1 MLNLVTAA
9 HLPENPK
16 IHILA
21 DAAIPA
27 DPTIPADLAVAKQ
40 SGTLA
45 RGQAGGKLFAC
56 AVHKYLAPTARLKAI
71 RSLDPA
77 RLTQR
82 PPDIV
87 PSRRPR
93 PLVALPQVSC
103 ERIRHDGRL

>member
-9 HLPENPK
+9 HLPENPKIHILAENPK

-56 AVHKYLAPTARLKAI
+56 AQHKYLAPK
-71 RSLDPA
+71 D
-77 RLTQR
+77 
-82 PPDIV
+82 
-87 PSRRPR
+87 
-93 PLVALPQVSC
+93 
-103 ERIRHDGRL
+103 RIRAINDLDLAILSQ

>member
-16 IHILA
+16 AHILA

-27 DPTIPADLAVAKQ
+27 DPTIPADPAIPADLAVAKQ

-56 AVHKYLAPTARLKAI
+56 TQHKYLAPK
-71 RSLDPA
+71 D
-77 RLTQR
+77 
-82 PPDIV
+82 
-87 PSRRPR
+87 
-93 PLVALPQVSC
+93 
-103 ERIRHDGRL
+103 RIRAINDLDLAILSQ